1 MKIRDRYAVKMF
13 RGRSR
18 CVGNCLLPVVGLAAV
33 HVEDGRALLFPGS
46 GGCIVKDWFAF
57 CRWQRRHK

>member
-1 MKIRDRYAVKMF
+1 
-13 RGRSR
+13 
-18 CVGNCLLPVVGLAAV
+18 
-33 HVEDGRALLFPGS
+33 LLFPGS